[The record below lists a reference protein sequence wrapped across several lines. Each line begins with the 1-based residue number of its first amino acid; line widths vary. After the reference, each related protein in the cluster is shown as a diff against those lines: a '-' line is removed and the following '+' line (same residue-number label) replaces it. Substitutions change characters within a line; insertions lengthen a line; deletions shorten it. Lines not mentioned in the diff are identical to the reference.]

1 MTTPTSP
8 ATIALTDDRRPDGI
22 EDESL
27 VDHIIDDLIAGGLT
41 YYEPLSGQ
49 HWTSDMTGL
58 IERVAELTCK
68 RQAEGLWSLVN
79 ATRARGE
86 ATYAAGIALA
96 AAVVESGGAA

>member
-1 MTTPTSP
+1 MTDLIT
-8 ATIALTDDRRPDGI
+8 RPDDDI

-68 RQAEGLWSLVN
+68 RRAEHLRTVAGGAL
-79 ATRARGE
+79 ATGNP
-86 ATYAAGIALA
+86 TYAAGMTHA
-96 AAVVESGGAA
+96 ARMVESGGAA